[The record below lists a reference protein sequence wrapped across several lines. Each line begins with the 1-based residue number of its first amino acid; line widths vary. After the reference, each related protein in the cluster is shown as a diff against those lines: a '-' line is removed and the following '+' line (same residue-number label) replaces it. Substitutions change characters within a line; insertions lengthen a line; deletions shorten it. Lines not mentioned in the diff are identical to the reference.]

1 MLSEPLHNMGFKKKL
16 FKLNPQ
22 QRDQELELKIQQT
35 KRDKEIIKVTAQSNE
50 REIREKL
57 AGKIS
62 GGHMGLWLLVPEY
75 LRLGAWDLLQG
86 TFGNPSNF
94 MAARLAMQVVNE
106 SALCVNRI
114 RRKGSLCYQGFS
126 LVNGLS
132 RLASDESIH
141 ELLDNQSM
149 QHYEE
154 MQVNLLRIRNLSGHY
169 QQGQKVV
176 AVDPH
181 RILSA
186 TQRDMAKKRKRPKEP
201 SRKMMQTFF
210 CNDVSTGQP
219 MCFTVAS
226 TGKNCSKATLQLLNV
241 IERAGISDAL
251 VVADKEH
258 FTQQISEYFHEHST
272 FDMLIPAPRIDRVTQ
287 RFKDIVFHSLWAGYA
302 IGETQFNFAKS
313 NLDYRLI
320 VQREGESADQY
331 SYKAF
336 ITTSSKSA
344 DELMTREFVRRW
356 NIEEFFNFEG
366 DMGWNRA
373 STFNLNIR
381 YGRQSL
387 ALLAQAATYQLKKK
401 LPKPYS
407 QWTAAQLANKVLTN
421 MEGDLRVKDDT
432 IIVTFYRDHEKLNLQ
447 EKYQNINL
455 KLEKENIN
463 PKIPW
468 LFDFKLDFRFK

>member
-1 MLSEPLHNMGFKKKL
+1 MVSKKKL

-22 QRDQELELKIQQT
+22 QRDQQIELKIQQT
-35 KRDKEIIKVTAQSNE
+35 KRDKETIQVTAQSNE

-62 GGHMGLWLLVPEY
+62 GSHMGLWLLVPEY
-75 LRLGAWDLLQG
+75 LRLGVWDLLRG
-86 TFGNPSNF
+86 TFGNHSNSL
-94 MAARLAMQVVNE
+94 ACQLAMQVVNE

-132 RLASDESIH
+132 MLASDESIH
-141 ELLDNQSM
+141 ELLDRQSM

-154 MQVNLLRIRNLSGHY
+154 MQVNLLRIRNLGGHY
-169 QQGQKVV
+169 TKGQKVV

-181 RILSA
+181 RIISS
-186 TQRDMAKKRKRPKEP
+186 TQRGMSKKRKRPTEL
-201 SRKMMQTFF
+201 SRKMLQTFF
-210 CNDVSTGQP
+210 CNDVTTGQP

-226 TGKNCSKATLQLLNV
+226 TGKNCSKAALQLLDI
-241 IERAGISDAL
+241 IERAGINDVL

-258 FTQQISEYFHEHST
+258 FTQQICEYFHSQST
-272 FDMLIPAPRIDRVTQ
+272 FEMIIPAPRIAKITEK
-287 RFKDIVFHSLWAGYA
+287 FKEIAFHPLWAGYA
-302 IGETQFNFAKS
+302 VGETQFNFAQS

-320 VQREGESADQY
+320 VQREGEFPDQY
-331 SYKAF
+331 SYEAF
-336 ITTSSKSA
+336 ITTSSKNVE
-344 DELMTREFVRRW
+344 ELLTRDFVLRW

-387 ALLAQAATYQLKKK
+387 ALLAQAATYQLKNK

-432 IIVTFYRDHEKLNLQ
+432 IIVTFYRDHEKLNL
-447 EKYQNINL
+447 KNHYQNINQ
-455 KLEKENIN
+455 KLVKENVN

-468 LFDFKLDFRFK
+468 LFDFKVDFRFK